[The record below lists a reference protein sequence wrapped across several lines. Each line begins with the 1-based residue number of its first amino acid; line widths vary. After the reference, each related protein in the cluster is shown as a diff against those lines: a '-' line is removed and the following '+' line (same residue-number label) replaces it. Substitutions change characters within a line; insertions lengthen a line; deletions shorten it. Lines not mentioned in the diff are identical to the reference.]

1 MHTMLP
7 VLRKIYKNAT
17 KNELVKIWNKGTNRA
32 EFYRVTWL
40 LNHFDTVIKR
50 FDQSDLY
57 ISFNT
62 FKNKGKNTKAT
73 RSNLFNCYA
82 FCIDID
88 YKLGKDKNVSVEK
101 AICCLRELYY
111 VGLDSKIPVPYFI
124 EYGNQ
129 FRLIYLLDGY
139 VSGAKQIK
147 ALELVQKKIVDIINA
162 YPYFDFHAETQ
173 GLQSYIR
180 IADSFNTKNMQCPI
194 FTGYHWD
201 VESKD
206 MIADFKTLARI
217 KYLNENVISEDGYIL
232 NISKRKTL
240 SEYMNFVLGDW
251 EKPTWYDSW
260 KNKPQKKKKTCNLKE
275 LNLSRMKDIEK
286 IQQYIMQ
293 SRGEIGYRNWLCFTY
308 FIHAL
313 PYSNNNENEAIYL
326 VNAFN
331 ANFSVPLSDTQ
342 VKNCISSALKKNY
355 KIKTAT
361 LLNKLHI
368 TEKEAAQLNLFM
380 VQKTHKKTRK
390 KTKKKDLLEIQ
401 RKAIIKHKNNG
412 KTNKQIAAILH
423 ISEKK
428 TERLVTELLKS
439 KRLLSYKKRLKI
451 TTIINSKNEKTLI
464 IPAVNHSN
472 EYLTTEETKE
482 IKELKKYD
490 FLCRTQNFI
499 PLDIHLE

>member
-7 VLRKIYKNAT
+7 ILREIYKNAT
-17 KNELVKIWNKGTNRA
+17 KNELVKIWNKGTNHA
-32 EFYRVTWL
+32 EFYHVNWL

-73 RSNLFNCYA
+73 CSDLFNCYA

-88 YKLGKDKNVSVEK
+88 YKLGKNKSESVEK
-101 AICCLRELYY
+101 AICCLRELYC

-139 VSGAKQIK
+139 ASGAKQIK
-147 ALELVQKKIVDIINA
+147 ALELVQKKIVDLINA

-180 IADSFNTKNMQCPI
+180 IADSFNTKSMQCPS
-194 FTGYHWD
+194 FTGYYWD
-201 VESKD
+201 PKLKD
-206 MIADFKTLARI
+206 MIAGFKMPAKI
-217 KYLNENVISEDGYIL
+217 KYIDESVISEDGYIL
-232 NISKRKTL
+232 DVSKRKTL
-240 SEYMNFVLGDW
+240 SEYMDFVLGDW

-313 PYSNNNENEAIYL
+313 PYSSNENEAICL

-331 ANFSVPLSDTQ
+331 ANFLIPLSDTQ
-342 VKNCISSALKKNY
+342 LKNCISSALKKNY

-368 TEKEAAQLNLFM
+368 TEEEAAQLNLFM
-380 VQKTHKKTRK
+380 MQKTQKNKK

-401 RKAIIKHKNNG
+401 KKAIVKYKNNG

-451 TTIINSKNEKTLI
+451 TAIINSKDEKTLV
-464 IPAVNHSN
+464 IPAIYRSN
-472 EYLTTEETKE
+472 EYLTAEETKE

-490 FLCRTQNFI
+490 FLCRTQNI
-499 PLDIHLE
+499 VPLDIQLE